1 MATPKSEHVAALIET
16 SLLSNEPTAAT
27 LARYT
32 RNLLARLSDDITT
45 NATMKRR
52 GHQGQAKALEVLSPM
67 IEAYADAVAASA
79 PKAPAEPIVC
89 TAQNQLGAVC
99 MRTDAGHTAHTYP
112 PVNPADRVPPL
123 AQPVP
128 DPTGTATCGMTY
140 PGSADPCLLDPT
152 HVPKRES
159 HQARNSRWPVSDTD
173 LAIYNGDA
181 EEAARLAI
189 YEPLNKVHAS
199 DKEQILAFLRGETD
213 ELGTPPLFIEP
224 RGEIVV
230 TNMATGEQHT
240 EPLPAPVTPD
250 EFVLGIN
257 NPQITSGGPSGYVE
271 LGLSD
276 QIVIPGNFQGH
287 PFTDSKPLSELL
299 EAAVQPDPFA
309 DAGVVPDSQ
318 IRRDYSW
325 RPEPDPRPLWLPPEG
340 LPGQPFTN
348 DLLRSIRVTAVRT
361 GEQCGMAYRLISRD
375 QVPEVPAW
383 WNVGGHTL
391 HACAQAIEETII
403 AGAPAAEISDGLART
418 MWEKHWPE
426 AVALTERESPG
437 FERRHWRA
445 ANKGTE
451 GADWWNEV
459 GPHMVRDYAAASA
472 QWHSEGWSILTVP
485 SPPYPMNTPMQLVHA
500 MELEMRSPLP
510 TGGELVGHL
519 DQAWFRITDSED
531 GQAGAWEIRIRD
543 LKTGKDM
550 PTDEWQLDA
559 YTYLLYQRLRESGT
573 DLSRCSFSVV
583 HYDARNGKDAEVRK
597 IDIAQ
602 QPIAIQTV
610 YRASSVLRMH
620 EANNYPASPGGTWR
634 DPCYLCAVRY
644 ACPIMALKS

>member
-1 MATPKSEHVAALIET
+1 MSAPKPEHVAELLET
-16 SLLSNEPTAAT
+16 SLHPGHDEPTALT

-32 RNLLARLSDDITT
+32 RNLLARLGDDITT

-112 PVNPADRVPPL
+112 PVDPQQRGKDIAAAATDPERV
-123 AQPVP
+123 QQVVQKMVK
-128 DPTGTATCGMTY
+128 ATCGMVY
-140 PGSADPCLLDPT
+140 PGSTDPCLLEPR
-152 HVPKRES
+152 HVLRRES
-159 HQARNSRWPVSDTD
+159 HQARHSRWPVTD
-173 LAIYNGDA
+173 ADVAIWSGDA

-189 YEPLNKVHAS
+189 YEPLKKAHAS
-199 DKEQILAFLRGETD
+199 DKEQILAFLKGETDELGTVGAPTHDRAHEQLATPTPGCAACDALWAAATGDRD

-224 RGEIVV
+224 RGEV
-230 TNMATGEQHT
+230 TVSGAIHAPGAAELMIGDSQTHIEMT
-240 EPLPAPVTPD
+240 PVTPD
-250 EFVLGIN
+250 V
-257 NPQITSGGPSGYVE
+257 VE
-271 LGLSD
+271 D
-276 QIVIPGNFQGH
+276 P
-287 PFTDSKPLSELL
+287 
-299 EAAVQPDPFA
+299 VQPDPFA

-325 RPEPDPRPLWLPPEG
+325 RPEPDPRPLWLPPYG
-340 LPGQPFTN
+340 TGQDAVPPF
-348 DLLRSIRVTAVRT
+348 SIRVTAVRT

-375 QVPEVPAW
+375 KVPEVPAW

-391 HACAQAIEETII
+391 HAIAKEIEETII
-403 AGAPAAEISDGLART
+403 AGAPAAEISDGLARV
-418 MWEKHWPE
+418 MWEKHWPD

-472 QWHSEGWSILTVP
+472 QWHAEGWAILHVQTVTNP
-485 SPPYPMNTPMQLVHA
+485 GVSGNAYQFHEPA

-519 DQAWFRITDSED
+519 DQAWIRGS
-531 GQAGAWEIRIRD
+531 EIRIRD
-543 LKTGKDM
+543 LKTSKDL

-559 YTYLLYQRLRESGT
+559 YTVLLAQRLAASGM

-583 HYDARNGKDAEVRK
+583 FFDARNGKDAEVRK
-597 IDIAQ
+597 LS
-602 QPIAIQTV
+602 PSELGIQV
-610 YRASSVLRMH
+610 AYRASSVLRMH
-620 EANNYPASPGGTWR
+620 EANLYPANPGGDWR
-634 DPCYLCAVRY
+634 APCNLCAVRY
-644 ACPIMALKS
+644 GCPLMALKG